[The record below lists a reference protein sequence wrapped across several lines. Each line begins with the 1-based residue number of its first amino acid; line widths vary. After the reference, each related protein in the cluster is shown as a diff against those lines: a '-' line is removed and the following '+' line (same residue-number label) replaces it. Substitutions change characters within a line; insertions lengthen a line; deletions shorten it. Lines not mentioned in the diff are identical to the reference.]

1 MQSSPLP
8 KGDMSRINIFGLRA
22 TEGFPV
28 CELLEK
34 DYLNDQHVNL
44 IEIARYHFHYHA
56 HRGFIFDG
64 IILVIGSDAGFVYS
78 FK

>member
-1 MQSSPLP
+1 MN
-8 KGDMSRINIFGLRA
+8 RINIFGLRA

-34 DYLNDQHVNL
+34 DFLSDQHINL
-44 IEIARYHFHYHA
+44 IEIARRVFQYHA
-56 HRGFIFDG
+56 NRGSIFDG
-64 IILVIGSDAGFVYS
+64 IMLVIGSDAGFVYS